1 MISITIYT
9 THCPRCE
16 VLKKKLEQKGITWY
30 NEIDSMEI
38 MNDLGIKSVP
48 MMSINDGELMN
59 FEEAIK
65 WINSVEGSIEY

>member
-38 MNDLGIKSVP
+38 MNNLGIKSVP

>member
-1 MISITIYT
+1 MISITVYT

-48 MMSINDGELMN
+48 MMSVNDGELMN

>member
-16 VLKKKLEQKGITWY
+16 VLKKKLKQKGITWY

-38 MNDLGIKSVP
+38 MNNLGIKSVP
-48 MMSINDGELMN
+48 MMSVNDGELMN

>member
-38 MNDLGIKSVP
+38 MNNLGIKSVP
-48 MMSINDGELMN
+48 MMSINDRKLMN

>member
-38 MNDLGIKSVP
+38 MNNLGIKSVP
-48 MMSINDGELMN
+48 MMSVNDGELMN

-65 WINSVEGSIEY
+65 WINSMEGSIEY

>member
-30 NEIDSMEI
+30 NEIDSIEI

-48 MMSINDGELMN
+48 MMSINDDELMN

-65 WINSVEGSIEY
+65 WVNSVEVPVEY

>member
-1 MISITIYT
+1 MVWRTMYA
-9 THCPRCE
+9 THCAGCE

-38 MNDLGIKSVP
+38 MNNLGIKSVP
-48 MMSINDGELMN
+48 MMSINDGKLMN

-65 WINSVEGSIEY
+65 WINSVEGSSEY

>member
-48 MMSINDGELMN
+48 MMSVNDGELMN

>member
-38 MNDLGIKSVP
+38 MSNLGIKSVP

>member
-48 MMSINDGELMN
+48 MMSVNDGELMN
-59 FEEAIK
+59 FTDAIK
-65 WINSVEGSIEY
+65 WVNEQGD

>member
-38 MNDLGIKSVP
+38 MNSLGI
-48 MMSINDGELMN
+48 
-59 FEEAIK
+59 
-65 WINSVEGSIEY
+65 

>member
-38 MNDLGIKSVP
+38 MNNLGIKSVP
-48 MMSINDGELMN
+48 MMSVNDGELMN

-65 WINSVEGSIEY
+65 WINSVEGSSEY

>member
-30 NEIDSMEI
+30 NEIDSIEI

-65 WINSVEGSIEY
+65 WINSVEVSVEY

>member
-48 MMSINDGELMN
+48 MMSVNDGELMN

-65 WINSVEGSIEY
+65 WINSVEDSIEY

>member
-30 NEIDSMEI
+30 IEIDSMEI
-38 MNDLGIKSVP
+38 MNNLGIKSVP
-48 MMSINDGELMN
+48 MMSINDGKLMN

>member
-30 NEIDSMEI
+30 NEIGSMEI
-38 MNDLGIKSVP
+38 MNNLGIKSVP
-48 MMSINDGELMN
+48 MMSINDGKLMN
-59 FEEAIK
+59 FGEAIK

>member
-38 MNDLGIKSVP
+38 MNNLGIKSVP
-48 MMSINDGELMN
+48 MMSINNGELMN

-65 WINSVEGSIEY
+65 WVNSMEVPVEY

>member
-30 NEIDSMEI
+30 NEINSMEI
-38 MNDLGIKSVP
+38 MNNLGIKSVP
-48 MMSINDGELMN
+48 MMSVNDGELMN

>member
-38 MNDLGIKSVP
+38 MNNLGIKSVP

-59 FEEAIK
+59 FVDAIK

>member
-30 NEIDSMEI
+30 NEIDSIEI

-65 WINSVEGSIEY
+65 WVNSVEGSIEY

>member
-38 MNDLGIKSVP
+38 MNNLGIKSVP
-48 MMSINDGELMN
+48 MMSVNDGELMN